1 MTVRRIGPAR
11 WETRLRYGAGQR
23 DRFTFSAPTQSAA
36 EAREARLVQ
45 LARLVSG
52 ADDARGI
59 LETAAAATES
69 ALAELEAEVRQLA
82 ASTVAR
88 ASSRSAKTFGE
99 VAELLFADQRRRG
112 NSEHTIE
119 KDRQRLRVIAPRLG
133 RVPVAQVTSLAADEA
148 MALVPETVR
157 AGRHLFEGLIFRVL
171 QHARKLELIDHI
183 PLRPDF
189 VSKQSAPERL
199 FQYLTADEEW
209 RLVTGPAPT
218 WRRIGYGLMA
228 REAVR
233 PEFLTL
239 FYWADRAPADSIV
252 STIDLESGLLTHR
265 HKQKRVRRWPVCERV
280 LRVLSAWRKRVPA
293 SDRVL
298 PEWTHK
304 KIARTLRADLL
315 AAGVDRAALHRNTA
329 TERQIAAKDAGR
341 ATFVTLAL
349 RAGAPM
355 HWVTDRTGH
364 MSDEM
369 VSRYNRMAR
378 ESRDTVRVWLRP
390 LDEAFV
396 TELGLEPLS
405 DRYVVPW
412 MQGLQG
418 PEMGGPTLLA
428 DLGQQVAKLLAFA
441 NESKSLA
448 MSGTPNTDNRLEALV
463 PPAEPKRATAPVSTT
478 TGQSVGPA
486 GIGGVGQESPVERAL
501 AAALTQAIAGQQ
513 WQLAQSIVQELGER
527 RRERT
532 APSVPSLSDARAKRN
547 GDKQ

>member
-1 MTVRRIGPAR
+1 MTVERLGPGR
-11 WETRLRYGAGQR
+11 WRTRLRFGAGMR
-23 DRFTFSAPTQSAA
+23 ERFVICAPTETAA
-36 EAREARLVQ
+36 LAREACMIRMAAD
-45 LARLVSG
+45 LARAG
-52 ADDARGI
+52 RH
-59 LETAAAATES
+59 TE
-69 ALAELEAEVRQLA
+69 
-82 ASTVAR
+82 AR
-88 ASSRSAKTFGE
+88 AVIEEAGAARNETELSEVEQVVRELCAESHRSAGEGAPKPSARTFGD
-99 VAELLFADQRRRG
+99 VAELLFAEQRRRG
-112 NSEHTIE
+112 NSERTID

-133 RVPVAQVTSLAADEA
+133 RAPVAQVTSRAADEA

-171 QHARKLELIDHI
+171 QHARKLELIEMI

-199 FQYLTADEEW
+199 FQYLTANEEW
-209 RLVTGPAPT
+209 RLVTGPAPV

-233 PEFLTL
+233 PEFLSL
-239 FYWADRAPADSIV
+239 FYWADRAPADAIV

-280 LRVLSAWRKRVPA
+280 LRVLRAWRELSSENA
-293 SDRVL
+293 RVL
-298 PEWTHK
+298 PKWKHL

-315 AAGVDRAALHRNTA
+315 AAGVDRAALHRSTA

-364 MSDEM
+364 MTEEM
-369 VSRYNRMAR
+369 VGRYNRMAR
-378 ESRDTVRVWLRP
+378 ESRDTVRAWLRP

-396 TELGLEPLS
+396 TDLGLDLLS

-412 MQGLQG
+412 LQGLHG
-418 PEMGGPTLLA
+418 PELRGAPTLLA

-448 MSGTPNTDNRLEALV
+448 MSGTPSTDNV
-463 PPAEPKRATAPVSTT
+463 P
-478 TGQSVGPA
+478 
-486 GIGGVGQESPVERAL
+486 
-501 AAALTQAIAGQQ
+501 
-513 WQLAQSIVQELGER
+513 
-527 RRERT
+527 
-532 APSVPSLSDARAKRN
+532 
-547 GDKQ
+547 